1 MAKSSKSTID
11 ADLVRTLASLLE
23 ETGLSEIEYGKDGLN
38 IRVTKPSK
46 NSPVAI
52 EPEPMPAADRN
63 LPLSSEKLDTD
74 GLSFADHPG
83 AVISP
88 MVGVI
93 YTAPDPNSPPFVQ
106 TGEQVS
112 EGQTLF
118 LIEAMKVFNEVVS
131 DKSGSVTGVLVVSG
145 DSVTEGD
152 PLIIVSTD
160 PELGDGSS
168 TTNSER

>member
-52 EPEPMPAADRN
+52 EPEPMPGADRN

-118 LIEAMKVFNEVVS
+118 LIEAMKVFNPIAAP
-131 DKSGSVTGVLVVSG
+131 KAGKVTRILV
-145 DSVTEGD
+145 DSEMPVEFGE
-152 PLIIVSTD
+152 PLALI
-160 PELGDGSS
+160 E
-168 TTNSER
+168 